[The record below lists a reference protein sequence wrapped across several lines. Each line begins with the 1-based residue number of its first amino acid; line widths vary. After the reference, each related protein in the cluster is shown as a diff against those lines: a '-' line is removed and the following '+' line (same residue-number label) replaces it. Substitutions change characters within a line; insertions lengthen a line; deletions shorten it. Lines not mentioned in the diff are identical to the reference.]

1 MNRGTGST
9 PHPALSPPG
18 EGGPQ
23 PARESNASARR
34 APTLSPKGRGEG
46 GEGSISTR
54 EPMSEPQS
62 NPFEPQVTAFTC
74 NYCGYMAAD
83 TAGALREQYPAN
95 VKLMRLPCTG
105 KTDVQYL
112 LDAFEQG
119 ADAVFVVACSLG
131 NCHHVRGNER
141 GRARV
146 ERAKGLLKQ
155 IGLEPERLE
164 MYFVSG
170 GMGATFARIAQGMT
184 ARARALGPSPLGPK
198 AAPKLAIDAPDASS

>member
-1 MNRGTGST
+1 MSEGTG
-9 PHPALSPPG
+9 LD
-18 EGGPQ
+18 
-23 PARESNASARR
+23 
-34 APTLSPKGRGEG
+34 
-46 GEGSISTR
+46 GSGDL
-54 EPMSEPQS
+54 
-62 NPFEPQVTAFTC
+62 FVPQVTAFTC

-83 TAGALREQYPAN
+83 TAGSLREQYPAN
-95 VKLMRLPCTG
+95 VKLLRLPCTG
-105 KTDVQYL
+105 KTDAQYL

-141 GRARV
+141 GKARV
-146 ERAKGLLKQ
+146 ERTKGLLQQ

-184 ARARALGPSPLGPK
+184 ARALALGPSPLRDPPPTTESP
-198 AAPKLAIDAPDASS
+198 A